1 MKHEIQML
9 SEQLQNV
16 RLEVE
21 GAIAI
26 VTMARP
32 KAMNALNIRHW
43 ASWKACFTISR
54 RTRIFS
60 V

>member
-26 VTMARP
+26 VTMARQ
-32 KAMNALNIRHW
+32 RQ
-43 ASWKACFTISR
+43 
-54 RTRIFS
+54 
-60 V
+60 

>member
-21 GAIAI
+21 G
-26 VTMARP
+26 
-32 KAMNALNIRHW
+32 NCNCDDG
-43 ASWKACFTISR
+43 ASKGNERFE
-54 RTRIFS
+54 
-60 V
+60 

>member
-21 GAIAI
+21 GAIDDGA
-26 VTMARP
+26 TKGNER
-32 KAMNALNIRHW
+32 
-43 ASWKACFTISR
+43 FE
-54 RTRIFS
+54 
-60 V
+60 

>member
-32 KAMNALNIRHW
+32 KAMNASLFQEGQGY
-43 ASWKACFTISR
+43 SWCDHHR
-54 RTRIFS
+54 
-60 V
+60 